1 VNVFVAGGTGYI
13 GRPLIELLLED
24 RHSVRGLARAGSEN
38 KLPAGCEAVTGDALD
53 ASTYQDR
60 AVGYDTF
67 VHLVG
72 VAHPGP
78 GKKQLFLDIDL
89 KSIQAAVRAAV
100 FAGIRHFIYVS
111 VAHPAPVMRDY
122 IEVRTRGE
130 ALIRDAGLDATILRP
145 WYVLGPGHR
154 WPYALLPVYALLRAI
169 PSTRESATRL
179 GLVTHRQMVAALRQ
193 AVRGPA
199 ASIKIMDVPA
209 IRAAA
214 KQLAGDPAQ
223 LP

>member
-1 VNVFVAGGTGYI
+1 MNVFVAGGTGYI
-13 GRPLIELLLED
+13 GRPLIELLLKD
-24 RHSVRGLARAGSEN
+24 RQTVRALARPGSEN
-38 KLPAGCEAVTGDALD
+38 KLPAGCQRVTGDALD
-53 ASTYQDR
+53 ASTYQDE
-60 AVGYDTF
+60 AVGCDTF

-78 GKKQLFLDIDL
+78 GKKQQFLDIDL
-89 KSIQAAVRAAV
+89 KSIEAAVRAAE
-100 FAGIRHFIYVS
+100 FAEIRHFIYVS

-130 ALIRDAGLDATILRP
+130 QLIRKAGLNATILRP

-154 WPYALLPVYALLRAI
+154 WPCALLPVYSLLRAI
-169 PSTRESATRL
+169 PSTREGATRL
-179 GLVTHRQMVAALRQ
+179 GLVTHREMVAALRC
-193 AVRGPA
+193 AVREPA

-214 KQLAGDPAQ
+214 R
-223 LP
+223 